1 MAGSVLKR
9 HRRYNTGRLEE
20 VLADNLEREC
30 IEEKCNFE
38 EAREYFEHGEKTVSE
53 KPRLF
58 AALLQYHLGPKR
70 KFRTVKQKSRRI
82 LRARLR
88 MFVRTVTDHVFI
100 QALVCISPTPSD
112 GDQCLSSP
120 CQNGAECKDAM
131 SSYIC
136 WCPVGFSGKNCE
148 IETARQCDIN
158 NGGCMHFCRAD
169 RFRGVGCDCA
179 VGYKLARDGRTC
191 EPEGNFSCGRIGKSI
206 ITALSTRTLR
216 TDLALDS
223 VGNGKNSS
231 LPPNTTGPPPSTTPL
246 VKATNPPLSQSRWPS
261 WVFSPTLPTILPGQS
276 TENRIVGGNE
286 VTHGEVPW
294 QAALIDNVKKV
305 VFCGGSILS
314 DVWVITAAH
323 CLEGLDT
330 NSYFIRAGKWVVAQ
344 LSRMQMQHSPPV
356 CPPSIRE
363 HHVRKDEG
371 TESDHQVAE
380 QHTHPLYDVKS
391 SQYNHDVAL
400 VRLSTPISFS
410 DYALPVC
417 LGSRAFTEMLLTA
430 GPTSLVSGW
439 GKVLF
444 EGAESPVLRKVE
456 VPYVERTECKE
467 SSSDRITRNMFCAGY
482 LTELKDSCQGDSGGP
497 HATRYHDTWF
507 LTGIVSWG
515 EECAKGGK
523 YGIYT
528 HVARYYPWIAR
539 ITGIK
544 KNLERP

>member
-1 MAGSVLKR
+1 MAGFSLVLIACGLLAETWTSCDASVFLPRHMAGSVLKR

-38 EAREYFEHGEKTVSE
+38 EAREYFEHGEKTMEFWVS
-53 KPRLF
+53 
-58 AALLQYHLGPKR
+58 Y
-70 KFRTVKQKSRRI
+70 I
-82 LRARLR
+82 
-88 MFVRTVTDHVFI
+88 
-100 QALVCISPTPSD
+100 D

-231 LPPNTTGPPPSTTPL
+231 LPPNATGPPPSTTPL

-330 NSYFIRAGKWVVAQ
+330 NSYFIRAG
-344 LSRMQMQHSPPV
+344 
-356 CPPSIRE
+356 E